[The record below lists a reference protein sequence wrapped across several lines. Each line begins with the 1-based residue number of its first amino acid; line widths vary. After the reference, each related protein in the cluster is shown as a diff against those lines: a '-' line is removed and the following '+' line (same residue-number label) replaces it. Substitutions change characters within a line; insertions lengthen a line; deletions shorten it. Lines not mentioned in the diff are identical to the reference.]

1 MLNKKDKRKMLNKL
15 ERHCEIVQFY
25 SKQNSVLSIDFIG
38 ASGCITYHLKLKL

>member
-1 MLNKKDKRKMLNKL
+1 MLNKKYKRKMLNKL

-38 ASGCITYHLKLKL
+38 ASGW